1 MFIRDGV
8 LGEEGGGSRTGQR
21 KKASRQ
27 RRPHRASGSAKLL
40 AGRFGVSVAVR
51 VARQAGLGEDRP
63 FCRGVAADHAPTS
76 PFIEEYKSPVDPE
89 IGIWV

>member
-21 KKASRQ
+21 KKASWQ
-27 RRPHRASGSAKLL
+27 HRPHRASGSAKLL
-40 AGRFGVSVAVR
+40 PGRFGGVSVAVR
-51 VARQAGLGEDRP
+51 VARPAGLGEDRP

-76 PFIEEYKSPVDPE
+76 PFVEE
-89 IGIWV
+89 